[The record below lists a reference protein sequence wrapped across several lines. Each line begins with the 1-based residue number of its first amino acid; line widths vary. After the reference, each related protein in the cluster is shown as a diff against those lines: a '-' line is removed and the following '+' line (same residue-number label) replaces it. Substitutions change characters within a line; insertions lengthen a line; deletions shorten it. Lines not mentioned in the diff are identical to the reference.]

1 LLVAETRALEA
12 LETRIAEAETHKA
25 ELEKRLR
32 DYPSDDVL
40 TQKLDAEVQTLNA
53 RLECDLERWVGLA
66 EFS

>member
-1 LLVAETRALEA
+1 LVAETRALEA

-25 ELEKRLR
+25 ELEKRMR
-32 DYPSDDVL
+32 DHPSDDVL
-40 TQKLDAEVQTLNA
+40 IQKLDAEVQTLNA